1 MIKLSTPDL
10 GEEELQEIKK
20 VLDSGWLIQGD
31 KVEEFENSVKEYLKV
46 KHAIAVSSGTAA
58 LHLSLMALNIKN
70 GDEVIVPDFT
80 FPATAN
86 VVEIVG
92 ANCIFID
99 ISLESFNID
108 VSKIEEKI
116 TEKTK
121 AIIVVHEFGYPAE
134 MDKIIELAKKYNLK
148 VIEDAACALGS
159 EYKGKKVGTIGDI
172 GCFSLHPRK
181 NITTGEGGIVV
192 TNNDNYADLVKMLR
206 NHGMKKTN
214 GKITFEMPG
223 LNYRLTNIQG
233 AIGAVQMKKL
243 EDIIQKRKKIAKLY
257 NSELSKINWIKAPN
271 EPNYGKH
278 IWQTYHIIL
287 DDSVDRNSLVLY
299 LMENGIETNYGAY
312 AVHNEPYYKTKYN
325 LEDSDF
331 KNSIIASNKGLALPI
346 HSKLSEEEVLIIV
359 EKINSFMGVK
369 K

>member
-58 LHLSLMALNIKN
+58 LHLSLMALNIKK

-92 ANCIFID
+92 ANCTFID

-116 TEKTK
+116 TKKTK

-159 EYKGKKVGTIGDI
+159 EYK
-172 GCFSLHPRK
+172 
-181 NITTGEGGIVV
+181 
-192 TNNDNYADLVKMLR
+192 
-206 NHGMKKTN
+206 
-214 GKITFEMPG
+214 
-223 LNYRLTNIQG
+223 
-233 AIGAVQMKKL
+233 
-243 EDIIQKRKKIAKLY
+243 
-257 NSELSKINWIKAPN
+257 
-271 EPNYGKH
+271 
-278 IWQTYHIIL
+278 
-287 DDSVDRNSLVLY
+287 
-299 LMENGIETNYGAY
+299 
-312 AVHNEPYYKTKYN
+312 
-325 LEDSDF
+325 
-331 KNSIIASNKGLALPI
+331 
-346 HSKLSEEEVLIIV
+346 
-359 EKINSFMGVK
+359 
-369 K
+369 